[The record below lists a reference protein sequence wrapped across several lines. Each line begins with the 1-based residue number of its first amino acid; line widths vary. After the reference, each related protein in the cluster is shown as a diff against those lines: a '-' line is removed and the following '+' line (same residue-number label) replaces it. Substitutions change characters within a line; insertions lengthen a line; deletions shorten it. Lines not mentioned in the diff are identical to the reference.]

1 MQVSDMTKIERS
13 TFIRAPRSRVW
24 KAISDVGQ
32 FGAWFQVKAEGEFR
46 PGVTVPMIS
55 THPGC
60 LNLEFSVVVEQMIHE
75 TLLSWRWHPGAA
87 PDANEPPTLVEF
99 RLEDADGGTKVTVTE
114 SGFDRLSLA
123 KRVAAFEENGKGWTE
138 QMVALERYM
147 GHEA

>member
-24 KAISDVGQ
+24 KAISDVSQ
-32 FGAWFQVKAEGEFR
+32 FGAWFQVKAQGEFR
-46 PGVTVPMIS
+46 PGATVHMIS
-55 THPGC
+55 FHPCGS
-60 LNLEFSVVVEQMIHE
+60 NAEFSVVVEQVIPE
-75 TLLSWRWHPGAA
+75 TLLSWRWYPGAA

-123 KRVAAFEENGKGWTE
+123 KRAAAFEDNSKGWTE
-138 QMVALERYM
+138 QMVALERYV